1 MLTSEEVY
9 AIMKEDILEL
19 QRKRIKEL
27 EESLMHS
34 TQIIKNC
41 VYGPTSAKIV
51 SDNTALIKKGI
62 SV

>member
-27 EESLMHS
+27 EEALLLS
-34 TQIIKNC
+34 TELINKHI
-41 VYGPTSAKIV
+41 YGAGEIV
-51 SDNTALIKKGI
+51 FENKKLLEKGI
-62 SV
+62 SL